1 MKGLFWLESTINFF
15 WGNINLG
22 NEDIIVVEGIEYM
35 VKMEMKIIMKWK
47 LCIFVYLNYWL
58 SSKLFAYLSF
68 GRKWYGKEVCEV
80 LVNNEKFCY
89 ISWNLAAKFIFTYM
103 YFIYMYKFYSQKT
116 FFSPLNML
124 IKIVYVCVRML
135 SCVLLFVTP
144 WAVVCQAAL
153 SMKFSR
159 QEYWSGLPFP
169 PPGTLPNPWIEHACL
184 VSAGSSA
191 LQADCSPC
199 TVITLIKIMWL

>member
-1 MKGLFWLESTINFF
+1 
-15 WGNINLG
+15 
-22 NEDIIVVEGIEYM
+22 M

-124 IKIVYVCVRML
+124 IKIVYVCVCAYAQLCPTLCDPMGCSLPGCSVHEIFQARILEWVTISSARDSSQPVDRTCM
-135 SCVLLFVTP
+135 SCVCWVFCIAGGLFTLHCHYPNKDYVII
-144 WAVVCQAAL
+144 
-153 SMKFSR
+153 KYF
-159 QEYWSGLPFP
+159 YW
-169 PPGTLPNPWIEHACL
+169 
-184 VSAGSSA
+184 
-191 LQADCSPC
+191 
-199 TVITLIKIMWL
+199 